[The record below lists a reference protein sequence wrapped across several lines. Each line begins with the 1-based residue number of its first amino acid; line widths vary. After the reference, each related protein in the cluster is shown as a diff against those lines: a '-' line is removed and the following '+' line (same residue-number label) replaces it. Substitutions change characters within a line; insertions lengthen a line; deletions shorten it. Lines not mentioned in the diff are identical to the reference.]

1 MLAGFKEGGRVEIR
15 EEATGQA
22 KHVYQFS
29 SDGVS
34 VNGAFRP
41 ASAGRARVPADDVAE
56 SGAGLL
62 WREALLHEPAASDG
76 RRQEAFIAASVAWR
90 RNTAAPQRDDGQSR
104 RIDLHEVFVGVV
116 LGGAIGDALG
126 APVEFLSTEEIR
138 RRYGSKGLQ
147 DLQATPSAN
156 GSSVALYTDD
166 TQLAEV
172 VLRSALDSL
181 NAGEG
186 LDEAMRRMSRRFVEW
201 MEHPLGGHRVPG
213 TISARHRPRR

>member
-90 RNTAAPQRDDGQSR
+90 RNTAAPQRDQGQSR
-104 RIDLHEVFVGVV
+104 RIDLHEVFVGAV
-116 LGGAIGDALG
+116 LVTGRKLAQLATPCRHPARITGL
-126 APVEFLSTEEIR
+126 PLT
-138 RRYGSKGLQ
+138 KGL
-147 DLQATPSAN
+147 
-156 GSSVALYTDD
+156 
-166 TQLAEV
+166 
-172 VLRSALDSL
+172 
-181 NAGEG
+181 
-186 LDEAMRRMSRRFVEW
+186 
-201 MEHPLGGHRVPG
+201 PLPPCFRLL
-213 TISARHRPRR
+213 

>member
-41 ASAGRARVPADDVAE
+41 ASAGRARVPAV
-56 SGAGLL
+56 
-62 WREALLHEPAASDG
+62 HEPAASDG

-104 RIDLHEVFVGVV
+104 RIDLHEVFVGAV
-116 LGGAIGDALG
+116 LGGAIGRVGLLGRVDA
-126 APVEFLSTEEIR
+126 P
-138 RRYGSKGLQ
+138 
-147 DLQATPSAN
+147 DLPS
-156 GSSVALYTDD
+156 
-166 TQLAEV
+166 
-172 VLRSALDSL
+172 
-181 NAGEG
+181 
-186 LDEAMRRMSRRFVEW
+186 
-201 MEHPLGGHRVPG
+201 
-213 TISARHRPRR
+213 PR